1 MVVVV
6 VRRYRRHLFLLLESV
21 VFVSLSLDLSKKIKK
36 KKKKGGIFLLLHKN
50 EDEDEDEDEEDEEE
64 EEEEEDQKKF
74 AILFYSF
81 PLYLMMSVPTTR
93 RFEEKDDDDAKKSTS
108 SRGGVVLDNGQFT
121 CKVYDF
127 GAHVVSWRSKSDLE
141 VFKAQP
147 EFLFLSRDAVL
158 DGTKAIRGGIP
169 ICFPQFG
176 KLGTCA
182 KQHGFAR
189 HSTWDFISSETN
201 ADECWAKAT
210 FSMSS
215 NEDTLKEFPFKFTLK
230 YTVCI
235 EKEFLHTKLEV
246 TNDDSKEFEFTTAL
260 HTYFTAKSINDIAVK
275 GLNGARYTDSLQDG
289 KECVE
294 GEEEIRFDK
303 EVDRIYRRNVALVE
317 KERLEII
324 DRVWEQ
330 EGVLSQHTRGVAM
343 TTKNLND
350 AVVWNPWID
359 KSKSMA
365 DFGDEEYKEMV
376 CVEAA
381 AIEDP
386 VKLKPGQSWCGEQ
399 TLESVINLAHF
410 SA

>member
-1 MVVVV
+1 M
-6 VRRYRRHLFLLLESV
+6 
-21 VFVSLSLDLSKKIKK
+21 
-36 KKKKGGIFLLLHKN
+36 
-50 EDEDEDEDEEDEEE
+50 
-64 EEEEEDQKKF
+64 
-74 AILFYSF
+74 
-81 PLYLMMSVPTTR
+81 
-93 RFEEKDDDDAKKSTS
+93 
-108 SRGGVVLDNGQFT
+108 
-121 CKVYDF
+121 
-127 GAHVVSWRSKSDLE
+127 
-141 VFKAQP
+141 
-147 EFLFLSRDAVL
+147 
-158 DGTKAIRGGIP
+158 
-169 ICFPQFG
+169 
-176 KLGTCA
+176 
-182 KQHGFAR
+182 
-189 HSTWDFISSETN
+189 
-201 ADECWAKAT
+201 
-210 FSMSS
+210 
-215 NEDTLKEFPFKFTLK
+215 
-230 YTVCI
+230 
-235 EKEFLHTKLEV
+235 
-246 TNDDSKEFEFTTAL
+246 
-260 HTYFTAKSINDIAVK
+260 
-275 GLNGARYTDSLQDG
+275 
-289 KECVE
+289 E

>member
-1 MVVVV
+1 MSS
-6 VRRYRRHLFLLLESV
+6 ET
-21 VFVSLSLDLSKKIKK
+21 
-36 KKKKGGIFLLLHKN
+36 
-50 EDEDEDEDEEDEEE
+50 
-64 EEEEEDQKKF
+64 QKKTSKS
-74 AILFYSF
+74 A
-81 PLYLMMSVPTTR
+81 PTTR
-93 RFEEKDDDDAKKSTS
+93 RFEKDDPDVGTS
-108 SRGGVVLDNGQFT
+108 SSSKSNSGGVVLDNGQFT

-147 EFLFLSRDAVL
+147 EFLFLSREAVL
-158 DGTKAIRGGIP
+158 DGTKPIRGGIP

-275 GLNGARYTDSLQDG
+275 GLNGVRYTDSLQDG
-289 KECVE
+289 KKCVE

-365 DFGDEEYKEMV
+365 DFGDEEYKKMV

>member
-1 MVVVV
+1 
-6 VRRYRRHLFLLLESV
+6 
-21 VFVSLSLDLSKKIKK
+21 
-36 KKKKGGIFLLLHKN
+36 
-50 EDEDEDEDEEDEEE
+50 
-64 EEEEEDQKKF
+64 
-74 AILFYSF
+74 
-81 PLYLMMSVPTTR
+81 MMSKLPTTR
-93 RFEEKDDDDAKKSTS
+93 RFEKKDDDNDDDDAKSNS
-108 SRGGVVLDNGQFT
+108 HHGGGVVLDNGQFT

-158 DGTKAIRGGIP
+158 DGTKPIRGGIP